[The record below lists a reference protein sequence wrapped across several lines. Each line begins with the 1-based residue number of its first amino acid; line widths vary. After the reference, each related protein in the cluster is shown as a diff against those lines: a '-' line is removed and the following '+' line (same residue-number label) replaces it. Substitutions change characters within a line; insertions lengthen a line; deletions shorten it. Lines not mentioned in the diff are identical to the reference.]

1 MLAVKVSVPVY
12 CLFGLKITR
21 YLEANAK
28 KGLRTKLKVKKAL
41 CKAESLVKQL
51 EKSLKN
57 VDNDEKQYYL
67 TEDLDFADKVAS

>member
-1 MLAVKVSVPVY
+1 M
-12 CLFGLKITR
+12 
-21 YLEANAK
+21 
-28 KGLRTKLKVKKAL
+28 
-41 CKAESLVKQL
+41 KQL